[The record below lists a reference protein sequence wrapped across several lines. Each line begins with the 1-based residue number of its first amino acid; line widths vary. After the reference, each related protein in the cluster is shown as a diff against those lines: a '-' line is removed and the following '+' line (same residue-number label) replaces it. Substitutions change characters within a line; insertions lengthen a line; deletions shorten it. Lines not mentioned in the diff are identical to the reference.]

1 MSDPLPALHPG
12 FSLATE
18 TVPRGTFH
26 RIYWSGQD
34 PLTPSVARDNRYD
47 CPPLPVA
54 NRFGVLYLGYDL
66 PTCWMETIVRQNM
79 IRPAGTPIGIPRAK
93 MTTRWACEIY
103 SRDPLVLAHFADESL
118 IDLGDCASNIM
129 GDSYLRTWEWYAL
142 LHAHANPNVD
152 GLRYR
157 SRFRSGE
164 FCIALFE
171 RAIVARG
178 LTFTNARS
186 IDPAT
191 SAEAQSIMRRYTVVP
206 T

>member
-1 MSDPLPALHPG
+1 M
-12 FSLATE
+12 
-18 TVPRGTFH
+18 
-26 RIYWSGQD
+26 
-34 PLTPSVARDNRYD
+34 
-47 CPPLPVA
+47 
-54 NRFGVLYLGYDL
+54 
-66 PTCWMETIVRQNM
+66 
-79 IRPAGTPIGIPRAK
+79 
-93 MTTRWACEIY
+93 
-103 SRDPLVLAHFADESL
+103 VLANFADEPL
-118 IDLGDCASNIM
+118 IDLGDCASSIM
-129 GDSYLRTWEWYAL
+129 RDSYLRTREWSAL

-186 IDPAT
+186 VDPAT